1 MPVNLK
7 RIYIRNFETIKEATV
22 DFPSSG
28 LCLVVGQNRTK
39 SSVESIGSGKTA
51 LGEAIS
57 RTLLGVRGRYKGAKL
72 GAYSSD
78 HCGNKNTLIEL
89 DCEVNGKVLKIW
101 SAYRCKD
108 FSSTGEALRFSFDG
122 NSVERGTID
131 ETREELSKLIGAKS
145 SVAENTVFVDG
156 ARLNFNDMSET
167 ELVDLFLS
175 SLSQTDWEA
184 AQNRTKVTID
194 ATEDEYQNLSGQTE
208 ASTRMLKDAEETL
221 ADLEKSLP
229 AINDRIKLLKEEQ
242 QMRISIAAKKVETTK
257 QKIEKLKAQM
267 AETKVE
273 MKRLEAEKA
282 AEFAKNELE
291 ISRAR
296 SGVAELS
303 RSLDSLN
310 RDVGAAKRAVQTAK
324 STRSNLDE
332 PTNCPTCGK
341 PWDKKHSVAAVTKA
355 NADVAAKEAE
365 LTFLQNDLTKKTDER
380 DRLDESFRQLQT
392 KLRNNGVSKK
402 ISELSEAY
410 EEDEKALEDLT
421 DDLQPFE
428 RQLNKES
435 APIDETPLK
444 FAQDKIKD
452 VKARIAKLSREIA
465 EHSSKATEL
474 STTLAVLNY
483 WHRAFGPTGLPNMIL
498 GDAMG
503 YINHVSAN
511 VSSIL
516 TGGLLEINYSNTKVL
531 ANNAERPELMINVKN
546 ATGATKFLGSSK
558 GEAGISNL
566 IIAET
571 LNEIGRVWHRV
582 GYRWLDEAVN
592 SQDKMIRGSVYT
604 YMREQARRR
613 NILTFVVDHNQDV
626 ESHADHVLIAEK
638 SKEGFTTYRWASST
652 AI

>member
-332 PTNCPTCGK
+332 PTNWPTCGK
-341 PWDKKHSVAAVTKA
+341 PWDKKHSVAAVTQA

-582 GYRWLDEAVN
+582 G
-592 SQDKMIRGSVYT
+592 
-604 YMREQARRR
+604 
-613 NILTFVVDHNQDV
+613 
-626 ESHADHVLIAEK
+626 
-638 SKEGFTTYRWASST
+638 
-652 AI
+652 

>member
-1 MPVNLK
+1 VPVNLK
-7 RIYIRNFETIKEATV
+7 RIYVRNFETIKEAAV

-108 FSSTGEALRFSFDG
+108 FSSTGEALRFSYDG

-184 AQNRTKVTID
+184 AQNRTKATID
-194 ATEDEYQNLSGQTE
+194 STEDEYQNLSGQTE
-208 ASTRMLKDAEETL
+208 ASTRMLKDAQETL
-221 ADLEKSLP
+221 TDLEESLP

-242 QMRISIAAKKVETTK
+242 QTRIATAAKKVETTK
-257 QKIEKLKAQM
+257 QKIEKLRVRM
-267 AETKVE
+267 AETKTE
-273 MKRLEAEKA
+273 LKKLEAEKA

-296 SGVAELS
+296 SDVAELS
-303 RSLDSLN
+303 RGLDSLN
-310 RDVGAAKRAVQTAK
+310 REVGAAKRAVQTAK

-332 PTNCPTCGK
+332 PTNCPTCSK

-365 LTFLQNDLTKKTDER
+365 LTFLQNDLTKKTNDR
-380 DRLDESFRQLQT
+380 DRLDESFRELQA

-402 ISELSEAY
+402 ISELSEEY
-410 EEDEKALEDLT
+410 ENDEKTLEDLT
-421 DDLQPFE
+421 DDLQPLE
-428 RQLNKES
+428 RQLAKES
-435 APIDETPLK
+435 SPVDETPLK
-444 FAQDKIKD
+444 FARDKIKD
-452 VKARIAKLSREIA
+452 VKVRIAKLSKEIA

-474 STTLAVLNY
+474 STTLEVLNY

-566 IIAET
+566 IISET
-571 LNEIGRVWHRV
+571 LNEIGRIWHRV

-592 SQDKMIRGSVYT
+592 SQDKMIRGSVYA

-626 ESHADHVLIAEK
+626 EAHADHVLIAEK

-652 AI
+652 VI